1 MQPKR
6 IKKNIDGIFLL
17 DKPIGYSSNQAL
29 QKVKWLFKA
38 AKAGH
43 TGTLDPLATGLLPI
57 CFGEATKFAQYVT
70 DADKTYIA
78 TVKFG
83 QTTTTGDAEGEVL
96 TQAPVN
102 FDLETLKMT
111 CQNFVGEIT
120 QIPPMHSAL
129 KFEGKALYEYARDG
143 VEIERQARKVTIY
156 NIFVESFC
164 EEVAILSVTCSKGT
178 YIRTLAEDIGHALG
192 CGAHLIGLR
201 RTETAGFKIC
211 DAITLEQLIE
221 KSEQNASL
229 ETLLQPVDA
238 AILNFP
244 AILLDKNAAFRLTQ
258 GQVVKMSDKNI
269 QTMVGEVRAYDEDNR
284 FLGLCQCEQGK
295 LMPKRLIK
303 I

>member
-1 MQPKR
+1 M
-6 IKKNIDGIFLL
+6 L
-17 DKPIGYSSNQAL
+17 DKPLGYSSNQAL

-83 QTTTTGDAEGEVL
+83 QITTTGDAEGEVL
-96 TQAPVN
+96 TQAPVT
-102 FDLETLKMT
+102 FDLAALKKT
-111 CQNFVGEIT
+111 CAKFLGEIT

-129 KFEGKALYEYARDG
+129 KFEGKALYEYARAG
-143 VEIERQARKVTIY
+143 VEVERKARQITIY
-156 NIFVESFC
+156 NIAVESFV
-164 EEVAILSVTCSKGT
+164 ETIATITVTCSKGT
-178 YIRTLAEDIGHALG
+178 YIRTLAEDIGNALG

-201 RTETAGFKIC
+201 RTETAGFKIS

-229 ETLLQPVDA
+229 ETFLQPVDA

-244 AILLDKNAAFRLTQ
+244 AIQLDKNAAFRLTQ
-258 GQVVKMSDKNI
+258 GQVVKVSDKNI
-269 QTMVGEVRAYDEDNR
+269 QTMAGEVRAYDEVNH
-284 FLGLCQCEQGK
+284 FLGLCQCEHGK
-295 LMPKRLIK
+295 IMPKRLIK
-303 I
+303 T

>member
-78 TVKFG
+78 SVKFG
-83 QTTTTGDAEGEVL
+83 ATTTTGDAEGEVL
-96 TQAPVN
+96 TQAPVT
-102 FDLETLKMT
+102 FDLATLKKT
-111 CQNFVGEIT
+111 CAKFLGEIT

-129 KFEGKALYEYARDG
+129 KFEGKALYEYARAG
-143 VEIERQARKVTIY
+143 VEVERKARQITIY
-156 NIFVESFC
+156 IITVESFV
-164 EEVAILSVTCSKGT
+164 EAVATITVTCSKGT
-178 YIRTLAEDIGHALG
+178 YIRTLAEDIGIALG

-244 AILLDKNAAFRLTQ
+244 AIQLEKNAAFRLTQ

-269 QTMVGEVRAYDEDNR
+269 QTMVGEVRAYDEESR

-295 LMPKRLIK
+295 IMPKRLIK
-303 I
+303 F